1 MFIDTDRKTF
11 EIFFPE
17 SLGLSGMGR
26 DDDLGH
32 FRFFRI
38 IREELRLI
46 EDLKEGHLVH
56 LIQFLSVTA
65 ERTLV
70 HKSDLFRKELQ
81 LGADGIQLKL
91 QTFDDS
97 NEDVFVHLIEL
108 FFGKTG
114 EICHAAPRFIS
125 VSIIPEMP

>member
-46 EDLKEGHLVH
+46 EDLKEGRLP
-56 LIQFLSVTA
+56 QK
-65 ERTLV
+65 RN
-70 HKSDLFRKELQ
+70 R
-81 LGADGIQLKL
+81 
-91 QTFDDS
+91 
-97 NEDVFVHLIEL
+97 VF
-108 FFGKTG
+108 GTKRG
-114 EICHAAPRFIS
+114 R
-125 VSIIPEMP
+125 

>member
-17 SLGLSGMGR
+17 SLGLSDMGR
-26 DDDLGH
+26 GDDLGH

-46 EDLKEGHLVH
+46 EDLKEGYLVH
-56 LIQFLSVTA
+56 LIHLFRLTA
-65 ERTLV
+65 EGTLV
-70 HKSDLFRKELQ
+70 HKSNLFRKELQ
-81 LGADGIQLKL
+81 LGTDGIQLKL

-114 EICHAAPRFIS
+114 DL
-125 VSIIPEMP
+125 